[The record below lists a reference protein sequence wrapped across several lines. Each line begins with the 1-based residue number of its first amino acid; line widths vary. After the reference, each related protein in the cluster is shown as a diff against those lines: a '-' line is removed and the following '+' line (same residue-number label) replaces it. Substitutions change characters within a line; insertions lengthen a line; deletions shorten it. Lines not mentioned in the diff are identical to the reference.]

1 MLFHVRMDVHIPHDL
16 DPATRAEFVAQEK
29 NYCQK
34 LQRQGKWLRI
44 WRIVGED
51 AIFSILGV
59 ANLVRFRHVTRISP
73 ARVQSDGRL
82 QKILARYLQRHRQ
95 VLARYLS
102 LYRRDSHRRV
112 TMGTSALP
120 NVSWPR
126 HSTSAARYHMV
137 CSRDVRRDNN
147 ASRTAVAYCT
157 SQIRCGCR

>member
-34 LQRQGKWLRI
+34 LQRQGKWPRI

-59 ANLVRFRHVTRISP
+59 VNSVRFRHVTRISP

-82 QKILARYLQRHRQ
+82 QKILARYL
-95 VLARYLS
+95 S

-120 NVSWPR
+120 NASWPR
-126 HSTSAARYHMV
+126 HSTSAATYHMV
-137 CSRDVRRDNN
+137 CSRDVRRDNS